1 MLIETIWGAFA
12 MDAILDELQEHAAG
26 LNAGRWDYIFS
37 LIKAFRERPDMV
49 LPDRAQVTMAVP
61 FMRAYTQLLVQ
72 TCHRRGAHAIGGM
85 SAFIP
90 NRRQPEVTERALAK
104 VREDKEREAGDG
116 FDGTWVAH
124 PDLVP
129 VATQVF
135 DRAFGDRVDQK
146 QRLREDVSVS
156 AAQLTD
162 VAIEG
167 GRITEAGVRGNVS
180 VGVQYLDNWLRGN
193 GAAGIND
200 LMEDVATA
208 EISRSQLW
216 QWRTHGVTLDDG
228 RVVDAA
234 LLRAVIDEELAA
246 LGGPAVGR
254 VGEATA
260 LLAGL
265 ALSDTFAD
273 FLTLPAYPL
282 LD

>member
-1 MLIETIWGAFA
+1 
-12 MDAILDELQEHAAG
+12 
-26 LNAGRWDYIFS
+26 
-37 LIKAFRERPDMV
+37 
-49 LPDRAQVTMAVP
+49 
-61 FMRAYTQLLVQ
+61 MRAYTQLLVQ

-129 VATQVF
+129 VAREVF
-135 DRAFGDRVDQK
+135 DAALGDRVDQRH
-146 QRLREDVSVS
+146 RLREDVSVTPD
-156 AAQLTD
+156 QLLNVGID
-162 VAIEG
+162 G
-167 GRITEAGVRGNVS
+167 GRVTEAGVRGNVS

-216 QWRTHGVTLDDG
+216 QWRTHGVTLEDG

-234 LLRAVIDEELAA
+234 LLREIMDEELVA
-246 LGGPAVGR
+246 LGGPMVGR

-265 ALSDTFAD
+265 ALSDDFSD